1 MAQETSRNIPTIN
14 EELDLK
20 LLQHVAKRN
29 IYFLIIFVVLAILGS
44 FLYLRYTPPV
54 YRANAIIQIEEESA
68 IANQFSP
75 FQFWD
80 DDLARKVELMRSTMY
95 LNRTLAQL
103 PLEIS
108 YFNRGRFLNH
118 ELYRSAPF
126 RVEVNIKNGAIY
138 GVPIHLDFQDNA
150 LVRISY
156 TLNSDISR
164 TIEAGINQ
172 TVAFP
177 EVDVTVILNSPESN
191 PSLADELTRNPFFFV
206 INNPN
211 YFARQYGRNLD
222 INILNASARTIN
234 ISKSGR
240 NPRKTTEIVNAIAEE
255 FNEIDIE
262 MKAESA
268 DQILEYI
275 NRQLETVF
283 TQLVASE
290 LELDQFKRE
299 HDLDETIITPLTEIH
314 ERISHFENQIVALR
328 MEEMIFAEIENILNS
343 KEQVD
348 IFKLVAILSGSE
360 FTGMVSA
367 HLQSL
372 QQLLMNR
379 ERLLYEVTPD
389 SRQIAGL
396 DFQIS
401 IQKRVLIE
409 SINALQN
416 NLKTNIANLE
426 AEVSKYEETL
436 QNRAT
441 RFNMS
446 ELSRLQRIFA
456 VNESFY
462 NKLVEEMAR
471 HSIARAG
478 LVSQSIVLEHGTIPA
493 HPVSPIAQNIYLGG
507 LAFAFFLGI
516 GIILLKYL
524 FYDKITSLR
533 DVLRYSQT
541 SVLGIVPK
549 YHGEIPKNQLLVTSR
564 PKSIIAESLR
574 SIRTNLQFINNAEG
588 SKLITVTSTVSGE
601 GKTFFSVN
609 LSGILAFSN
618 KKVVVIDFDMRRPN
632 IHKAFN
638 VQNLKGISTI
648 LSGLDAVDDC
658 IINSETPNLDLITA
672 GPIPPNPSE
681 LILSPRM
688 EQLIANLRERYDYII
703 IDTPPVG
710 VVTDGMKSLL
720 MSDYPIYLLMAGFSK
735 RQFFESINRLAV
747 DGQASKLAVVLNR
760 VDPEFTRY
768 GFGHGYSYDYLEYGK
783 EYFDEPELKNKSKF
797 SSKNFFM
804 KIWNKFLG

>member
-1 MAQETSRNIPTIN
+1 MAQETTRNIPTIN

-29 IYFLIIFVVLAILGS
+29 IYFLVIFVVLALLGS
-44 FLYLRYTPPV
+44 FLFLRYTPAV

-80 DDLARKVELMRSTMY
+80 DDLAKKVELMRSAMY

-126 RVEVNIKNGAIY
+126 RVEVNIKDGAIF
-138 GVPIHLDFQDNA
+138 GVPIHVDFQDNDV
-150 LVRISY
+150 VRISY
-156 TLNSDISR
+156 SLNSDISR
-164 TIEAGINQ
+164 TTEAGINQ

-177 EVDVTVILNSPESN
+177 EVTLTVMLNSTESS
-191 PSLADELTRNPFFFV
+191 PSRQVALAQDPFFFV

-211 YFARQYGRNLD
+211 YFARQFGRNLD
-222 INILNASARTIN
+222 INILNASARTIS
-234 ISKSGR
+234 ISKSGN
-240 NPRKTTEIVNAIAEE
+240 NPRKTAEIVNAIAEE
-255 FNEIDIE
+255 FNEIDLE

-275 NRQLETVF
+275 SRQLETVF
-283 TQLVASE
+283 TQLTTSE
-290 LELDQFKRE
+290 LELDSFKRE
-299 HDLDETIITPLTEIH
+299 HDLDETIITPLTKIH
-314 ERISHFENQIVALR
+314 ERVGNFENQIVALR
-328 MEEMIFAEIENILNS
+328 MEELIFAEIKNILNS
-343 KEQVD
+343 EEQVD

-360 FTGMVSA
+360 FQGMVSA

-389 SRQIAGL
+389 SRQIENL

-426 AEVSKYEETL
+426 AEVSKYEGVL
-436 QNRAT
+436 LNRAT
-441 RFNMS
+441 RFSMS
-446 ELSRLQRIFA
+446 ELGRLQRVFQ

-478 LVSQSIVLEHGTIPA
+478 LVSQSIVLEQGSTPT
-493 HPVSPIAQNIYLGG
+493 HPVSPIARNIYMGG

-516 GIILLKYL
+516 GIILMQYL

-533 DVLRYSQT
+533 DVLKYSKT

-549 YHGEIPKNQLLVTSR
+549 YHGDIPKNQLLVTIR

-574 SIRTNLQFINNAEG
+574 SIRTNLQFIDNSEG

-618 KKVVVIDFDMRRPN
+618 KKVVVIDFDMRKPN

-638 VQNLKGISTI
+638 VQNIKGISTI
-648 LSGLDAVDDC
+648 LSGLDVVEDC
-658 IINSETPNLDLITA
+658 IINSKTPNLDLITA

-681 LILSPRM
+681 LILTPRM
-688 EQLIANLRERYDYII
+688 EQLMANLRERYDYII

-710 VVTDGMKSLL
+710 IVTDGMKSLL
-720 MSDYPIYLLMAGFSK
+720 MADYPIYLMMAGFSK
-735 RQFFESINRLAV
+735 RQFFESINRLVV
-747 DGQASKLAVVLNR
+747 DGQVSKLSVVLNS

-768 GFGHGYSYDYLEYGK
+768 GFDHGYSYGYLEYGK
-783 EYFDEPELKNKSKF
+783 EYFDEPELKHKRKS

-804 KIWNKFLG
+804 KILNKFRG